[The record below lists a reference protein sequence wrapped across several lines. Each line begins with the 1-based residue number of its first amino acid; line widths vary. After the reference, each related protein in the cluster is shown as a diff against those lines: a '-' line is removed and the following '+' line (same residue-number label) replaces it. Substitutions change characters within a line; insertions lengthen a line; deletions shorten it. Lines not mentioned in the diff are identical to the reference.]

1 VHVLRAAAVERLASS
16 SRIQLPRA
24 GKGVGVNRAALLAAV
39 RDVIEV
45 LDRLAEREGEV
56 RAMLEGDEV
65 TEMRRVLAEAE
76 EIRKVL
82 D

>member
-1 VHVLRAAAVERLASS
+1 
-16 SRIQLPRA
+16 
-24 GKGVGVNRAALLAAV
+24 VNRAALLAAV